1 MKEFVEYL
9 IKQLVDYPDQ
19 VVVHEFKSEATTF
32 YEVKVAKG
40 DMGRII
46 GSNGIIIQ
54 SIRLLVTNVAR
65 KNNQHVQI
73 ELVEH
78 PQIHIG

>member
-19 VVVHEFKSEATTF
+19 VVVHEFKSESTTF